1 LVIRPGTQAPEFAL
15 PNHEGKQVSL
25 GDFRGRKVML
35 VFYPLDFS
43 PVCTD
48 QLSIY
53 QEVLEQIEERGL
65 TLIGVS
71 VDSTWAHSA
80 FRKQLGISIPLLSD
94 FEPKGEMIRSYGAY
108 LDAAGHGNRSLV
120 LIDEHGVV
128 RWVHESP
135 TPLEIPGAN
144 LIFDA
149 LAEVDQG
156 SGESERV

>member
-1 LVIRPGTQAPEFAL
+1 MIAVGSEAPDFSL
-15 PNHEGKQVSL
+15 PNHEGKPVSL
-25 GDFRGRKVML
+25 ADFRGRKVVL

-53 QEVLEQIEERGL
+53 QEVLPQIEDQGA
-65 TLIGVS
+65 TLVGIS
-71 VDSTWAHSA
+71 VDSSWAHRA
-80 FRKQLGISIPLLSD
+80 FRDKLGITIPLLSD
-94 FEPKGEMIRSYGAY
+94 FEPKGAVTRSYGAY
-108 LDAAGHGNRSLV
+108 LDAVGHGNRSLV
-120 LIDEHGVV
+120 LVDPDGVV

-149 LAEVDQG
+149 LSAD
-156 SGESERV
+156 